1 MFCTNKRYLKKIVL
15 VTAVLVIILCSA
27 MPVYCQ
33 EEEHEGSFPE
43 DYSEEIIDEQMQ
55 SDEVGTIT
63 EQLEKYSGE
72 DIYEIIENYD
82 PRTIISDTAKG
93 KFDFSLKGLVN
104 GVLRYFFKEII
115 QNIHIMIKLI
125 ILAVLC
131 AILKN
136 LQTSFLSESVGEMA
150 FYACYAIVI
159 SVVLVSFNSALKMSV
174 EVIDKM
180 VGFMYAT
187 VPALITLL
195 VSGGNITSGG
205 IFQPALI
212 MVSEISAILIK
223 NIFIPLIFLSTVL
236 SIINNISDKVQI
248 SKLAAFIKQISG
260 WSLGFILTVFVAIVS
275 IQGSLGA
282 VIDGVASKTAK
293 YAIGIAIP
301 VAGKYLA
308 DAADTVIGC
317 TLLLKNAAGVAAM
330 IGVLA
335 ICIGP
340 ILKIAVIVVMYK
352 LTAALVE
359 PIADKRISTCVGEVG
374 NAMTFVLG
382 ICASVAFMFFV
393 TITAIISAGNLSAMI
408 R

>member
-1 MFCTNKRYLKKIVL
+1 MFCTNKRYLKKIIIVA
-15 VTAVLVIILCSA
+15 TALVIILCNA
-27 MPVYCQ
+27 IPVYGQ
-33 EEEHEGSFPE
+33 EEGSEEYLPE
-43 DYSEEIIDEQMQ
+43 DYSEKIIDEQIQ
-55 SDEVGTIT
+55 SGEIGTIT

-72 DIYEIIENYD
+72 DIYDIIENYD
-82 PRTIISDTAKG
+82 PRTIISDTVKG
-93 KFDFSLKGLVN
+93 KFDFSFKGLIN
-104 GVLRYFFKEII
+104 GILGYFFKEIV
-115 QNIHIMIKLI
+115 QNIHIMIKLL

-131 AILKN
+131 AILRN
-136 LQTSFLSESVGEMA
+136 LQASFLSESVGEIA

-159 SVVLVSFNSALKMSV
+159 SVVLVSFNSALKMSI

-187 VPALITLL
+187 IPALITLL

-212 MVSEISAILIK
+212 MVTEISATLIK

-236 SIINNISDKVQI
+236 LIINNISDKVQI

-260 WSLGFILTVFVAIVS
+260 WSLGLILTVFVAIVS

-282 VIDGVASKTAK
+282 VIDGVTSKTAK

-308 DAADTVIGC
+308 DAAETVIGC

-330 IGVLA
+330 IGVIA

-340 ILKIAVIVVMYK
+340 ILKIAVIVVIYK

-359 PIADKRISTCVGEVG
+359 PIADKRISACVGEVG

-382 ICASVAFMFFV
+382 VSASVAFMFFV

>member
-1 MFCTNKRYLKKIVL
+1 MVCTNKRRFKKLILVISVL
-15 VTAVLVIILCSA
+15 VLILSDA
-27 MPVYCQ
+27 RPVYSQ
-33 EEEHEGSFPE
+33 EEEYEEYFSE
-43 DYSEEIIDEQMQ
+43 NYSEKIIEEQLE

-63 EQLEKYSGE
+63 QQLEKYSGE
-72 DIYEIIENYD
+72 DIYEIIEDYD
-82 PRTIISDTAKG
+82 PRTIISDAAKG
-93 KFDFSLKGLVN
+93 KFDFSFKGLIN
-104 GVLRYFFKEII
+104 GILRYFFKEVF

-131 AILKN
+131 AILRN
-136 LQTSFLSESVGEMA
+136 LQSSFLSESVGEIA

-159 SVVLVSFNSALKMSV
+159 SVVLVSFNSALELSV
-174 EVIDKM
+174 DVIDKM

-187 VPALITLL
+187 IPALITLL

-212 MVSEISAILIK
+212 MVTEVSATLIK
-223 NIFIPLIFLSTVL
+223 TIFIPLIFLSTVL
-236 SIINNISDKVQI
+236 LIINNISDKVQI
-248 SKLAAFIKQISG
+248 SKLAGFIKQISG
-260 WSLGFILTVFVAIVS
+260 WSLGLILTVFVAIVS

-308 DAADTVIGC
+308 DAAETVIGC

-330 IGVLA
+330 MGVIA

-340 ILKIAVIVVMYK
+340 ILKIAVIVVIYK

-359 PIADKRISTCVGEVG
+359 PIADKRISACVGEVG
-374 NAMTFVLG
+374 NAMMFVLG
-382 ICASVAFMFFV
+382 VSASVAFMFFV
-393 TITAIISAGNLSAMI
+393 TITAIISAGNLSTMI